1 MSAFSRKLNLPP
13 LYSILDP
20 DQTRG
25 RSSPEVLRQLLDGGV
40 RLLQLR
46 AKSLTSREFLRLAV
60 ETRELTRLANCRLVI
75 NDRLDVA
82 LACGADGVHLGQE
95 DLPLQGARKLVRE
108 KIIGIST
115 HDVAQARQAERDGAD
130 YIGFG
135 PMFGTQTKDTGYAAR
150 GVTMLAEIR
159 QAVKL
164 PIVAIGGITEAN
176 AREVWQAGADSVAII
191 SDILSASEI
200 AIKVERILS
209 LYPAS

>member
-1 MSAFSRKLNLPP
+1 MCAFSPKLDLPP

-20 DQTRG
+20 EQTRSL
-25 RSSPEVLRQLLDGGV
+25 SSPEVLRRLLDGGV

-46 AKSLTSREFLRLAV
+46 AKSLSSREFLRLAL
-60 ETRELTRLANCRLVI
+60 EARELTHVADCRLVI
-75 NDRLDVA
+75 NDRVDIA
-82 LACGADGVHLGQE
+82 LACSADGVHLGQE
-95 DLPLQGARKLVRE
+95 DLPLEGARKLTRE
-108 KIIGIST
+108 KIVGIST
-115 HDVAQARQAERDGAD
+115 HDIAQARQAERDGAD

-135 PMFGTQTKDTGYAAR
+135 PIFGTKTKDTGYAAR
-150 GVTMLAEIR
+150 GLAMLAEIR

-191 SDILSASEI
+191 SDILSTGAI
-200 AIKVERILS
+200 AKKVERILS